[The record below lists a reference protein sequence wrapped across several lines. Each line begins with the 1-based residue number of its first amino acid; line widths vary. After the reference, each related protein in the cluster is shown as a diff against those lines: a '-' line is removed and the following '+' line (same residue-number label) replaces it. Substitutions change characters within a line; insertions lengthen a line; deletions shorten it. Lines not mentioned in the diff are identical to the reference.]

1 MSRIFARLGVVVI
14 TGLVLVVG
22 GAPVALAHVTVRADK
37 AVQGGSAEIV
47 FRVPTESD
55 SARTVKVA
63 VALPTDTPIATVS
76 IHPEPGWT
84 YQLTRTTLPSPVT
97 DGHGDELSEVV
108 GQVEWI
114 ASDAAAAPGPGEYQ
128 EFRMV
133 ARPLP
138 ETDRLIFKVV
148 QTYDDGTVVRWI
160 DPPVDGGPEPEH
172 PAPVLPVVA
181 PAAGSGDGAVAATVG
196 ANEPRVAAPTTTAPP
211 AWWWIGLGVT
221 STALIAAL
229 AAVFVAVRTA
239 RRTGG
244 AGPPG

>member
-22 GAPVALAHVTVRADK
+22 GASVALAHVTVRADE

-55 SARTVKVA
+55 TARTVKVA

-84 YQLTRTTLPSPVT
+84 YQLTRTTLPSPVA

-114 ASDAAAAPGPGEYQ
+114 VADTAAAPGPGEYQ

-172 PAPVLPVVA
+172 PAPVLPIVA
-181 PAAGSGDGAVAATVG
+181 PSAGSGDGEVATVR
-196 ANEPRVAAPTTTAPP
+196 ASEPRVAAPSTAPP
-211 AWWWIGLGVT
+211 TWWVGVGIA
-221 STALIAAL
+221 SVALVAAL
-229 AAVFVAVRTA
+229 AAVLVSVRTT